1 MPTPLV
7 ASDHHL
13 GHDGLVELVAGRP
26 IPCYEAP
33 ERATAIREAL
43 LATGSYELVAPTDHG
58 PDPIAAVHAMEIIDL
73 VEHAWTDAVAAG
85 RDPAQP
91 LLPDTFLLRE
101 YAAGMALERTP
112 LGRHDRLGAYCF
124 DTATP
129 IVAGTAAAARA
140 AVDIALTTLDLV
152 LAGEPLAYALCRPP
166 GHHAYA
172 DRATGFCFLNNAAIA
187 AEILRQFMPRVAVID
202 FDTHHGDGTQ
212 ALFYARDDVFYGSV
226 HTDPA
231 DYYPF
236 YSGYADEIGT
246 GPGQG
251 ANMNVP
257 LAPGAN
263 DAAFVTANERL
274 AAAVR
279 AHGVGALVLS
289 AGWDAHRDD
298 PLSRLD
304 ITTAAFARIGALWGR
319 MRLPTLIVQEGGYS
333 LSAVMEAAPAF
344 IAAFRAG

>member
-1 MPTPLV
+1 MVRGRIIAPLEV
-7 ASDHHL
+7 PERIEAL
-13 GHDGLVELVAGRP
+13 AAALARLGLVR
-26 IPCYEAP
+26 EAP
-33 ERATAIREAL
+33 PNR
-43 LATGSYELVAPTDHG
+43 G
-58 PDPIAAVHAMEIIDL
+58 
-73 VEHAWTDAVAAG
+73 
-85 RDPAQP
+85 
-91 LLPDTFLLRE
+91 
-101 YAAGMALERTP
+101 RTP
-112 LGRHDRLGAYCF
+112 LLVAHPAHYLDFLERAYDDFRALPDAGPEALPNIHPYQGAGEAWEGRGPPRTVSAIGRIGWYVGDLSCAMTESTWAAAAASAQCAVAGA
-124 DTATP
+124 AA
-129 IVAGTAAAARA
+129 IVAGEKA
-140 AVDIALTTLDLV
+140 
-152 LAGEPLAYALCRPP
+152 AYALCRPP

-187 AEILRQFMPRVAVID
+187 AEILRHFVPRVAVID

-251 ANMNVP
+251 ANMNLP
-257 LAPGAN
+257 LAPGSN
-263 DAAFVTANERL
+263 DAAFVTANECL

-279 AHGVGALVLS
+279 AHGAGALVLS

-304 ITTAAFARIGALWGR
+304 ITTAAFARIGALWGQ

-344 IAAFRAG
+344 IAALRAV